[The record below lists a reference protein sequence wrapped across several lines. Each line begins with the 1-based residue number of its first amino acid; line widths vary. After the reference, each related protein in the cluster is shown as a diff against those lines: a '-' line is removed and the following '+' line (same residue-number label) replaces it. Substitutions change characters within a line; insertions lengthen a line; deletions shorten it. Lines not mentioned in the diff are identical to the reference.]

1 MRYAFIQELEKAYP
15 ITVLC
20 KVLEVTRSAYYRYLL
35 KPKNNVAQDVKLIVE
50 LKALHKISKQS
61 YGTRRMTK
69 ALLDQGYN
77 IGRFKVRRLMRQ
89 NGISCKQRR
98 RYTVTT
104 QSKHELVVANNLL
117 NREFNVTR
125 PNEKWVSDITY
136 LWTLEGWLYVAAVL
150 DLFSRRVI
158 GWAISDNMKTD
169 LVENAFEMAR
179 RRRQPTA
186 GFLHHSD
193 RGVQYASERY
203 QMLLKKSGA
212 VVSMSRKGNC
222 NWWLY
227 SRNVRNIARNAR
239 ITYPTGAELTAIKT
253 FINAIVYWDGG
264 ASTWLG
270 QRPWLGYKLNEK
282 AVSGVTH
289 YVGDDAV
296 EPVWILIKVL
306 EIIGRDLKKIPPNN
320 IEKSAVDVLM
330 AATNNRNLGVTPY
343 FGGVGGENRT

>member
-1 MRYAFIQELEKAYP
+1 
-15 ITVLC
+15 
-20 KVLEVTRSAYYRYLL
+20 
-35 KPKNNVAQDVKLIVE
+35 LIVE
-50 LKALHKISKQS
+50 IKALHKISKQS
-61 YGTRRMTK
+61 YGSRRMTK
-69 ALLDQGYN
+69 ALLNHGYN

-89 NGISCKQRR
+89 NEISCKQRR

-158 GWAISDNMKTD
+158 GWSISDSMKID

-179 RRRQPTA
+179 RRRQPAA

-203 QMLLKKSGA
+203 QMLLKKNGA

-222 NWWLY
+222 WDNAVMERFFGSMKSERTDGKLY
-227 SRNVRNIARNAR
+227 FTKSEAMHDVIDFIENFYNSQRLHSTLNYMSPIA
-239 ITYPTGAELTAIKT
+239 YE
-253 FINAIVYWDGG
+253 
-264 ASTWLG
+264 
-270 QRPWLGYKLNEK
+270 KLY
-282 AVSGVTH
+282 T
-289 YVGDDAV
+289 
-296 EPVWILIKVL
+296 
-306 EIIGRDLKKIPPNN
+306 
-320 IEKSAVDVLM
+320 M
-330 AATNNRNLGVTPY
+330 NRNYASV
-343 FGGVGGENRT
+343 N

>member
-1 MRYAFIQELEKAYP
+1 M
-15 ITVLC
+15 C
-20 KVLEVTRSAYYRYLL
+20 KVLEVTRSAYYRYLH
-35 KPKNNVAQDVKLIVE
+35 KPKNNVDQNVKLIVE

-61 YGTRRMTK
+61 YGSRRMTK
-69 ALLDQGYN
+69 ALMDKGYS
-77 IGRFKVRRLMRQ
+77 IGRFKVRGLMRQ

-158 GWAISDNMKTD
+158 GWAISDSMKTD

-179 RRRQPTA
+179 RKRHPTA

-222 NWWLY
+222 WDNAVMERFFGSMKSERTDGKIYFTKTEATDDVIDFIENFYNSQRLHSTLNYMSPAAYEKLY
-227 SRNVRNIARNAR
+227 A
-239 ITYPTGAELTAIKT
+239 
-253 FINAIVYWDGG
+253 
-264 ASTWLG
+264 
-270 QRPWLGYKLNEK
+270 
-282 AVSGVTH
+282 
-289 YVGDDAV
+289 
-296 EPVWILIKVL
+296 
-306 EIIGRDLKKIPPNN
+306 
-320 IEKSAVDVLM
+320 M
-330 AATNNRNLGVTPY
+330 NRNYVP
-343 FGGVGGENRT
+343 VN